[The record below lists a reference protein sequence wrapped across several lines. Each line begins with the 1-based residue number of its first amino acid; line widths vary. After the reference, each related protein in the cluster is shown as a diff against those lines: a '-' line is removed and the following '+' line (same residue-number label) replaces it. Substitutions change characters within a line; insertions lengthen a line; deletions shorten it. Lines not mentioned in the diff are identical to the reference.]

1 MEKRLLKKTK
11 ALNVSG
17 VRAELISE
25 NENKIRKLATACAI
39 MFSWILIWAL
49 VLKLGSETL
58 IVRNYTNL
66 KDMTFKERILWD
78 LIPFNYRGDDYWKL
92 RQMIETGLNALVF
105 APLAV
110 TLCYIF
116 KKKNVFRDAAI
127 CLAFSLLVETT
138 QLLTILG
145 NPATEDLITNTAGAF
160 VGYAIYCLVLKRLSA
175 RKSVI
180 FWSVITVMV
189 TVACA
194 FSLITTAM
202 VSETIIKIIT
212 RTL

>member
-66 KDMTFKERILWD
+66 KDM
-78 LIPFNYRGDDYWKL
+78 
-92 RQMIETGLNALVF
+92 
-105 APLAV
+105 
-110 TLCYIF
+110 
-116 KKKNVFRDAAI
+116 
-127 CLAFSLLVETT
+127 
-138 QLLTILG
+138 
-145 NPATEDLITNTAGAF
+145 
-160 VGYAIYCLVLKRLSA
+160 VGSD
-175 RKSVI
+175 S
-180 FWSVITVMV
+180 F
-189 TVACA
+189 
-194 FSLITTAM
+194 
-202 VSETIIKIIT
+202 
-212 RTL
+212 